1 MIDNVENSVL
11 QTLLT
16 NQDYFNKVY
25 SHLNKTHF
33 QQIENI
39 EIFNKISEYYNEY
52 QSHPK
57 PKEIGLT
64 LKSIKQ
70 EKLRS
75 SVIEHFKYIV
85 SSTKIYNLEFIVNET
100 EKYVKKMEMT
110 KAILEGADA
119 IQNDKDLNPI
129 YGLIG
134 DALRINF
141 DSDLGLVFTED
152 LIDRLEYY
160 KKKVQGYAQGI
171 KSLDDAFGGG
181 YKKKTLNLVGA
192 PSFGGKSVYLAAYSA
207 YRTLKCDDTIYY
219 TLEMSEYETAKRID
233 ANILDLDI
241 NLFKTTPDEVFE
253 HKLNSVKDK
262 LGTLV
267 IKEYPAGVLDTLKIE
282 SHINEFYMKYGRK
295 PTNIVVDYI
304 TLMKSSRF
312 ATGNVNT
319 YSYYKAVAEEL
330 HGLAKKYDV
339 VCVSAVQLNRSSFGN
354 KDAGMENVS
363 DSIGLIQT
371 ADTCVLMIRTKELD
385 AEKRVIFNIV
395 KNRNTGILSQ
405 VICGADFPKMRFYD
419 VDSIQSSSETSET
432 ISKFDFSADALNM
445 FE

>member
-152 LIDRLEYY
+152 LTSRLQYY
-160 KKKVQGYAQGI
+160 KRKVQGMSTGVKA
-171 KSLDDAFGGG
+171 LDDILGGG
-181 YKKKTLNLVGA
+181 FMKKTLNIVA
-192 PSFGGKSVYLAAYSA
+192 SVSHGGKSTFLAHFAA
-207 YRTLKCDDTIYY
+207 YRTLKSDNGLYY
-219 TLEMSEYETAKRID
+219 TLEMSSEETTRRID
-233 ANILDLDI
+233 ANILDI
-241 NLFKTTPDEVFE
+241 NMNLFKTTPDSEFE
-253 HKLNSVKDK
+253 KKFNEIQDK

-267 IKEYPAGVLDTLKIE
+267 VKEFPAGSMDVLKME
-282 SHINEFYMKYGRK
+282 AHMNEYYMKYNKK
-295 PTNIVVDYI
+295 PDYVCI
-304 TLMKSSRF
+304 DYLTLMKSSR
-312 ATGNVNT
+312 ANLSNT
-319 YSYYKAVAEEL
+319 NSYNYYKFVAEEL
-330 HGLAKKYDV
+330 HAFAKKYNIPV
-339 VCVSAVQLNRSSFGN
+339 ITCSQVNRSGFGN

-363 DSIGLIQT
+363 DSLGIAMT
-371 ADTCVLMIRTKELD
+371 ADVFVILVRSKELD
-385 AEKRVIFNIV
+385 AENRVMLNFV
-395 KNRNTGILSQ
+395 KNRNTGLLTGT
-405 VICGADFPKMRFYD
+405 VIGVDFPKMRFYD
-419 VDSIQSSSETSET
+419 VDSIQTSSETSET